1 MANSASNT
9 LFFVGIGAIFASYLI
24 KFLSKFENLENT
36 DIVDTVTK
44 AASSLSALGWLTLV
58 AGFVCH
64 QVFGELKWK
73 SNVFLSATKFGLN
86 ETAQ

>member
-44 AASSLSALGWLTLV
+44 AASSLSALG
-58 AGFVCH
+58 
-64 QVFGELKWK
+64 
-73 SNVFLSATKFGLN
+73 
-86 ETAQ
+86 